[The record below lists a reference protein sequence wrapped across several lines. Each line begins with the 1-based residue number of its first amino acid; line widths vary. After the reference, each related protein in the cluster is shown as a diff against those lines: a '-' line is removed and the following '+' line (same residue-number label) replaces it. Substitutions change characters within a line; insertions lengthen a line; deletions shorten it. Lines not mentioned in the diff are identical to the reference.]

1 MPEERYHNENDHQHS
16 VPQLS
21 EGRPVCLNN
30 KKLIVKVLIVVRVV
44 EVVVVIKIPA
54 GAKQQV

>member
-21 EGRPVCLNN
+21 EGRPDCLN
-30 KKLIVKVLIVVRVV
+30 KKKVIVKVLIVVRVV
-44 EVVVVIKIPA
+44 EVAVVIKIPA

>member
-21 EGRPVCLNN
+21 EGRPDCLNK
-30 KKLIVKVLIVVRVV
+30 KKLIVKVLFVVRVV
-44 EVVVVIKIPA
+44 EVVIVIKIPA
-54 GAKQQV
+54 RAKQQV

>member
-21 EGRPVCLNN
+21 EGRPDCLNK
-30 KKLIVKVLIVVRVV
+30 KKLIVLIVVSVV
-44 EVVVVIKIPA
+44 EVVIAIKIPA
-54 GAKQQV
+54 RAKQQV